1 MNILHYGSKK
11 EYEEKHKSKCI
22 VCNETFE
29 RKTFS
34 KGIVCSIKC
43 QSKLSSERMK
53 LDNPMKYPE
62 IRKKASDRQKEIN
75 HKPIIQGGNGRGA
88 TVHQLNLYNELIKY
102 DNSFEMEIIE
112 KTGIL
117 AKEFNSPRH
126 YKLDI
131 ASRIHM
137 LCIEIDGSSHNTLK
151 IKECDK
157 RKDNILNLKGWKV
170 LRLSNFQIQK
180 ELQNCVQM
188 VMSMI

>member
-1 MNILHYGSKK
+1 
-11 EYEEKHKSKCI
+11 
-22 VCNETFE
+22 
-29 RKTFS
+29 
-34 KGIVCSIKC
+34 
-43 QSKLSSERMK
+43 MK